1 MKKLKNIIGIIL
13 IVILTNVVFFN
24 YVKDDNKNLG
34 EKAKTL
40 NTSNVFQNLKNNSIQ
55 YFQNPDFTIAAEK
68 TINSVVHV
76 KNTST
81 ARARNSIWD
90 LFYDNSPNKRTVG
103 TGSGVIVS
111 SDGYILTN
119 YHVIENASEIEITTN
134 NNKSYIAEL
143 IGTDENSDIA
153 VLKISGD
160 KKFPY
165 IRFANSDETKIG
177 EWVLAVGN
185 PFNLTS
191 TVTAGIISAK
201 SRDLNDYDS
210 KNQSFIQ
217 TDAAV
222 NSGNSGG
229 ALVNISGDLIG
240 INTAIQSN
248 NAGFIGYSFAVP
260 SNIARK
266 IYEDILE
273 FGNVQRGLLGVTGQS
288 LNAEISKELD
298 LKVTEGF
305 YVSTTD
311 EDMGA
316 HLAGIRSGDIITKI
330 DNVEIKKFSDLS
342 GYLNSKR
349 PGDQLSVD
357 DKKEI
362 GVNLRGY
369 DISPEMIRLSLVNMY
384 LNGFSTPRI
393 EEYDTLSKDAN
404 WNEYFDIILANPPFF
419 SPTGGIKPHSRF
431 GVKSNRAE
439 VLFVDY
445 IIEHLKPN
453 GRAGIIVPEGIIFQT
468 GNAYK
473 TLRKKLVEDC
483 LIGVISL
490 PAGVF
495 QPYSGVYY
503 RLICDFHNND

>member
-13 IVILTNVVFFN
+13 IVIITNVIFFN
-24 YVKDDNKNLG
+24 YVNDDNKNLD

-81 ARARNSIWD
+81 ARSRNSIWD
-90 LFYDNSPNKRTVG
+90 LFYDNSPSKRTVG

-134 NNKSYIAEL
+134 NNKSFIAEL

-288 LNAEISKELD
+288 LNAEISRELD

-357 DKKEI
+357 IFRDNKKI
-362 GVNLRGY
+362 
-369 DISPEMIRLSLVNMY
+369 NMNVGLKRSSY
-384 LNGFSTPRI
+384 VQFYGMQL
-393 EEYDTLSKDAN
+393 KDASKRLLDEKN
-404 WNEYFDIILANPPFF
+404 LSHGVEVVVNRNGTLFRMGVRPGHILSEINDTKILSTSELSNFENENIYQITFID
-419 SPTGGIKPHSRF
+419 
-431 GVKSNRAE
+431 E
-439 VLFVDY
+439 
-445 IIEHLKPN
+445 N
-453 GRAGIIVPEGIIFQT
+453 GE
-468 GNAYK
+468 K
-473 TLRKKLVEDC
+473 E
-483 LIGVISL
+483 
-490 PAGVF
+490 
-495 QPYSGVYY
+495 
-503 RLICDFHNND
+503 RLIFE